1 MLGTYDLA
9 ATASKGGF
17 SSSTL
22 LLILVVVVAFYFL
35 MIRPQ
40 QRRKQQAA
48 QKQSTVQP
56 GARVR
61 TTAGMYATVVDVDGD
76 DVVLEVAPGVEVR
89 YMKRSI
95 MDVVSPG
102 DEPEETVTDFSD
114 TESDDT
120 ESDDTDSET
129 DTDTDVN
136 PDAEWETFD
145 NDDVAETGSTTTG
158 STTKD

>member
-1 MLGTYDLA
+1 
-9 ATASKGGF
+9 
-17 SSSTL
+17 
-22 LLILVVVVAFYFL
+22 
-35 MIRPQ
+35 
-40 QRRKQQAA
+40 
-48 QKQSTVQP
+48 
-56 GARVR
+56 
-61 TTAGMYATVVDVDGD
+61 
-76 DVVLEVAPGVEVR
+76 
-89 YMKRSI
+89 

>member
-1 MLGTYDLA
+1 
-9 ATASKGGF
+9 
-17 SSSTL
+17 
-22 LLILVVVVAFYFL
+22 
-35 MIRPQ
+35 
-40 QRRKQQAA
+40 
-48 QKQSTVQP
+48 
-56 GARVR
+56 
-61 TTAGMYATVVDVDGD
+61 
-76 DVVLEVAPGVEVR
+76 
-89 YMKRSI
+89 

-120 ESDDTDSET
+120 DTDTDDTDETDT

-145 NDDVAETGSTTTG
+145 HDDVAETGSTTTG